1 MFLLA
6 CQGVDLVMEPAAA
19 VTLPHTARA
28 PSEARRHLQQLGAS
42 WSPRVLDAALLAV
55 SEAVTNAVRHGAG
68 QIELCVAVGDGRIR
82 IEVGDD
88 GPEVPQRRPPGD
100 GLGEGGRGLYLL
112 DALTARWGTD
122 FRTDRPGKTVWMEI
136 PRS

>member
-1 MFLLA
+1 
-6 CQGVDLVMEPAAA
+6 MEPAAA

-28 PSEARRHLQQLGAS
+28 PAEARRHLHQLGVG
-42 WSPRVLDAALLAV
+42 WPPQVLDAALLAV
-55 SEAVTNAVRHGAG
+55 SEAVTNAVRHGVG
-68 QIELCVAVGDGRIR
+68 EIELCVAVGDGRIR

-88 GPEVPQRRPPGD
+88 GPEQPERRPPTGD

-112 DALTARWGTD
+112 DALTAQWGTEL
-122 FRTDRPGKTVWMEI
+122 RTDRPGKTVWMEI